1 MRYANDMTVATSRPT
16 GSRPTGTRTTGASDA
31 PLPLAGDLR
40 IAVMRLARRLRAER
54 AEVGLTLTQLSAL
67 AALERHGPTTPGNLA
82 AIERV
87 RPPSMTRVLN
97 GLVDQGLVSRTAHP
111 TDGRQVV
118 VEVTDEARARLREDR
133 RRREAWLAKR
143 LSTLDAEKRRALRTV
158 VPILEELVSE

>member
-1 MRYANDMTVATSRPT
+1 MPSSAATLTPSSR
-16 GSRPTGTRTTGASDA
+16 GEA

-40 IAVMRLARRLRAER
+40 MAVMRLARRLRAER

-67 AALERHGPTTPGNLA
+67 AALERHGPTTPGHLA

-97 GLVDQGLVSRTAHP
+97 GLADEGLVSRTAHP
-111 TDGRQVV
+111 TDGRQVI

-133 RRREAWLAKR
+133 RRREAWLARR
-143 LSTLDAEKRRALRTV
+143 LAGLTPDERRALRAV

>member
-1 MRYANDMTVATSRPT
+1 MRYANEMSAASTLSPTSPS
-16 GSRPTGTRTTGASDA
+16 GVP
-31 PLPLAGDLR
+31 PLAGDLR

-97 GLVDQGLVSRTAHP
+97 GLVDQGLVSRRPHP
-111 TDGRQVV
+111 TDGRQVI
-118 VEVTDEARARLREDR
+118 VEITAEAQTRLREDR
-133 RRREAWLAKR
+133 RRREAWLARR
-143 LSTLDAEKRRALRTV
+143 LATLDVEQRRALRAV